1 MAPSAAAKNLD
12 RNMAKLLVYSS
23 VVEIQSIEL
32 EVFFAQIPTTDRG
45 LGSALRRILRIAI
58 ATEILL
64 NFLFW
69 QMKVVAFVTRGSREI
84 KTKRLFHVLFS
95 ESLFT
100 NLV

>member
-1 MAPSAAAKNLD
+1 LKVSKQGVPVDHIKNNSLA
-12 RNMAKLLVYSS
+12 RECVNM
-23 VVEIQSIEL
+23 IIL
-32 EVFFAQIPTTDRG
+32 EKRLERQEWSDVI
-45 LGSALRRILRIAI
+45 ALRRILRIAI

-84 KTKRLFHVLFS
+84 KTKRLFHVFFS